1 MHLTSC
7 HHEDQSFL
15 QQWRECK
22 TEACRVNQERQQ
34 DKVHGLTNASEVL
47 SERENTHE
55 HKINKTNTKTLNN
68 SVQPLIIHLVV
79 FISSV
84 IDQPKKLLLYNKI
97 VKLVSVPFWCD
108 YIIDK

>member
-22 TEACRVNQERQQ
+22 TEAYRVNQERQQ

-68 SVQPLIIHLVV
+68 SVQPLIVHLVV

-84 IDQPKKLLLYNKI
+84 IDQPKNY
-97 VKLVSVPFWCD
+97 F
-108 YIIDK
+108 YIIR